1 VILKKKIQGENL
13 GADFDNPIF
22 VDKYEQILI
31 FYKILQNFATIGRPF
46 MGFIFWAEMVAT
58 LNILGGELFT
68 QILLKGVNEKLYKRL
83 NF

>member
-1 VILKKKIQGENL
+1 
-13 GADFDNPIF
+13 
-22 VDKYEQILI
+22 
-31 FYKILQNFATIGRPF
+31 

-58 LNILGGELFT
+58 LNSLGGEVFT